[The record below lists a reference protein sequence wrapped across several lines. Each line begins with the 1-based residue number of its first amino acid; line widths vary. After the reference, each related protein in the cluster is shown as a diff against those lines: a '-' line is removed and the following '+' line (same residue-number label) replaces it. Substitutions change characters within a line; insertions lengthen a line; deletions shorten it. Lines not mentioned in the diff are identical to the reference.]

1 LIVLNNCDPKSA
13 GARAEAIRKA
23 MNNRPFQ
30 LTVTMSFGLLLSK
43 DWVSRS
49 VEELLFEVDA
59 ALYAAKAAGPDCVRL
74 AEPSAG
80 AAASADET
88 VPKLR

>member
-1 LIVLNNCDPKSA
+1 
-13 GARAEAIRKA
+13 

-30 LTVTMSFGLLLSK
+30 TACGALTVTMSFGLLLSK
-43 DWVSRS
+43 DGVSRS

-59 ALYAAKAAGPDCVRL
+59 ALYAAKAAGRDCVRL
-74 AEPSAG
+74 AEPRDSSAG